1 MNIFSGANLVTEIN
15 IEFRPELS
23 NGILLISGER
33 DDFNGD
39 FMLVSL
45 NNGFIEFIFDCGSG
59 KGVIRSSEKVVL
71 HQWNTIVIYRYR
83 WDAWLELN
91 EKRRNRGRSLGIFSR
106 ITFRMLL
113 GLIFF
118 FKIIIQLNMFQEL
131 PFSSAAKEI
140 YHPKLF

>member
-1 MNIFSGANLVTEIN
+1 
-15 IEFRPELS
+15 
-23 NGILLISGER
+23 
-33 DDFNGD
+33 
-39 FMLVSL
+39 MLVSL